1 MFKSEIS
8 ALMMKQDDLNY
19 WRRSTGWVTE
29 KKGRGLRRSE
39 FAPDWLCGDF
49 TLRGKAYFAVADMIL
64 PLRTF
69 FLKRPIKIGK
79 EVFYL
84 EDFRQVK
91 RALYAREPKR
101 GIL

>member
-1 MFKSEIS
+1 MFESEIN
-8 ALMMKQDDLNY
+8 ALTKRQDDLNG
-19 WRRSTGWVTE
+19 WRQKTGWVTE
-29 KKGRGLRRSE
+29 KKGKVLRRSE
-39 FAPDWLCGDF
+39 FAPDWLNGDF